1 MEIIFALLLPLPLSV
16 SPLAWLSFH
25 SGYPVARPADH
36 DHSGFFTIRLY
47 PYIILA

>member
-25 SGYPVARPADH
+25 SGYPVARLR
-36 DHSGFFTIRLY
+36 IM
-47 PYIILA
+47 IIMVSSLSDFILI